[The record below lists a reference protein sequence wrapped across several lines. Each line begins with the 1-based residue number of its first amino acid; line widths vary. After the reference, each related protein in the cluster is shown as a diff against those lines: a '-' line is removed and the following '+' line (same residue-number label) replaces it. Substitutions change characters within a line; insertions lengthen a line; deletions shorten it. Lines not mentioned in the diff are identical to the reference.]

1 MRIAVIGAGAV
12 GGTLAALLA
21 RAGHEVLVTA
31 RGEHGATIA
40 REGIALTGAWGSST
54 ARVAVVERV
63 EAPVDLLVL
72 ATKTHDSSAALV
84 AALGCDGAPVLV
96 VQNGLGG
103 ADAVRA
109 ALPRSPVAIGLALF
123 AASLVGPGCVEVTA
137 GAPLTLGGDAA
148 AVAVAEPLLRA
159 SIPAEVTVTDDVLG
173 AQWTKLL
180 INQVNALP
188 AITGLS
194 VQQVVA
200 DDGLRRVLAR
210 GMRETVLVGEALRVE
225 FAPLGSVGEREVER
239 LRSGDPALAELVP
252 RSLAAGMGSVPNPA
266 STLQSIRRGRTTEID
281 ALNGAVVDAA
291 ARVRVA
297 VPVNTAMVA
306 LVHEVERTGGF
317 LSPAEVLARVD
328 NSGVRAS
335 D

>member
-12 GGTLAALLA
+12 GGTLAALFA

-31 RGEHGATIA
+31 RSEQGATIA
-40 REGIALTGAWGSST
+40 REGIALTGAWGSSI
-54 ARVAVVERV
+54 ARVTVIERV
-63 EAPVDLLVL
+63 DPPVELLVL
-72 ATKTHDSSAALV
+72 ATKTHDSAEALT

-123 AASLVGPGCVEVTA
+123 AASLVGPGRVEVTA

-148 AVAVAEPLLRA
+148 AVAVAAPLLRA
-159 SIPAEVTVTDDVLG
+159 SLPADVTVIDDVLG

-180 INQVNALP
+180 VNQVNALP
-188 AITGLS
+188 AITGRS

-200 DDGLRRVLAR
+200 DDGLRRVLAQ
-210 GMRETVLVGEALRVE
+210 GMRETVLVGLALGAG
-225 FAPLGSVGEREVER
+225 FAPLGSIGEREIER
-239 LRSGDPALAELVP
+239 LRSGDPAQAELVP

-266 STLQSIRRGRTTEID
+266 STLQSIRRGRATEID

-297 VPVNTAMVA
+297 VPVNAAMVA
-306 LVHEVERTGGF
+306 LVHEVERSGRF
-317 LSPAEVLARVD
+317 LTPAEVLARVD
-328 NSGVRAS
+328 NSGVRAG